1 MLRCLE
7 HRLTI
12 CCRSN
17 SIIIDSTAIYR
28 NPRRFANSAVY
39 KKSRLSGQRIITEVL
54 LFFPPRATCAA
65 LRSRSLCTRTPPL
78 ERLMSKFFA
87 NSRASYCPEFFF
99 AIHADF
105 FFAAISPPG
114 KLESSADSVA
124 QLPRATQVSALLHRM
139 KRPTAEVSLPVDANQ
154 KREVWQPLPFA
165 QQSHS

>member
-17 SIIIDSTAIYR
+17 SIIDSTAIYR

-39 KKSRLSGQRIITEVL
+39 KKSRLSGQRVITEVL

-87 NSRASYCPEFFF
+87 NSRASYCPEFF
-99 AIHADF
+99 AIHVDF

-114 KLESSADSVA
+114 PGKRESSADSSVA
-124 QLPRATQVSALLHRM
+124 QPPRAIQ
-139 KRPTAEVSLPVDANQ
+139 SLRIITRDEAPYYYYC
-154 KREVWQPLPFA
+154 
-165 QQSHS
+165 